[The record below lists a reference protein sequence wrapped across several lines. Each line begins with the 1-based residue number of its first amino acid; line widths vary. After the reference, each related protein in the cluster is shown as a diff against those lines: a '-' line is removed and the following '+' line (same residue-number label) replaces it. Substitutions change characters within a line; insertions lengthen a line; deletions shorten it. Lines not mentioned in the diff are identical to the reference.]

1 MNGEWGLNINENRR
15 NKLLMALLKRCV
27 AMWRLGFFFHEMGFG
42 LLSIFL
48 PLYVINIGGSL
59 VDIGIMSAA
68 ALFLAIPFSF
78 LWGYLCD
85 RTRHYK
91 RYILLA
97 FLASTVLLYSFT
109 LTASVTLLIVLYV
122 LMSIMH
128 IAHEAPKN
136 ILIAEL
142 YSHEE
147 WTRKFA
153 FYEGL
158 TEAGWLI
165 GLLLGFMSTV
175 SGFGPMSTLYLCSAL
190 NLVAFIASTILVAD
204 PVIIFERGLVSLERS
219 VDFTSRGVFLVS
231 KMLDGVS
238 LDERLRRENIVAF
251 CGGLILF
258 SLATSILFTPMPVF
272 VSNIVKAAGLPESL
286 VFAIFVLSSGG
297 GTVGYFF
304 AGSRS
309 EQQTGKAKVGRIAVF
324 RSLLALAL
332 IAVMQIPFYSVGFA
346 TGVLVLFGFAYAL
359 FLVHTLSLSMEL
371 IPAGRAGLFNV
382 LIGLGGACG
391 SFIGPFIAQFD
402 FLYVFLVAGIVFF
415 VSYVAFK
422 MFA

>member
-1 MNGEWGLNINENRR
+1 
-15 NKLLMALLKRCV
+15 
-27 AMWRLGFFFHEMGFG
+27 MWRLGFFFHEMGFG

-48 PLYVINIGGSL
+48 PLYVIGIGGSL
-59 VDIGIMSAA
+59 LDIGIMSAA

-85 RTRHYK
+85 KTRRYK

-97 FLASTVLLYSFT
+97 FLASTVLLYAFT
-109 LTASVTLLIVLYV
+109 LATSVALLIILYV
-122 LMSIMH
+122 LMSILH
-128 IAHEAPKN
+128 SAHEAPKN
-136 ILIAEL
+136 VLIAEL

-147 WTRKFA
+147 WERKFA

-165 GLLLGFMSTV
+165 GLLLGFV
-175 SGFGPMSTLYLCSAL
+175 AAAFGFGSINTLYLCSVL
-190 NLVAFIASTILVAD
+190 NLVAFVASAILVTD
-204 PVIIFERGLVSLERS
+204 PIMIFERGLVSLEKS
-219 VDFTSRGVFLVS
+219 VDFTSRGVFLAS
-231 KMLDGVS
+231 KMLDGVPS
-238 LDERLRRENIVAF
+238 NERLRRENVAAF
-251 CGGLILF
+251 CGGLIFF

-272 VSNIVKAAGLPESL
+272 VSNIVKAASLPESL
-286 VFAIFVLSSGG
+286 VFAIFVLNSGG

-309 EQQTGKAKVGRIAVF
+309 EQQTGRANVGRIAVF

-332 IAVMQIPFYSVGFA
+332 IAVVQIPLYSVGLA
-346 TGVLVLFGFAYAL
+346 TGILILFGFAYAL
-359 FLVHTLSLSMEL
+359 FLVYTLSLSMEL
-371 IPAGRAGLFNV
+371 IPTGKAGLFNV

-402 FLYVFLVAGIVFF
+402 FLYVFLVAGTIFL
-415 VSYVAFK
+415 VSYIAFQI
-422 MFA
+422 FA

>member
-1 MNGEWGLNINENRR
+1 
-15 NKLLMALLKRCV
+15 
-27 AMWRLGFFFHEMGFG
+27 MWRLGFFFHEMGFG

-48 PLYVINIGGSL
+48 PLYVIGIGGSL
-59 VDIGIMSAA
+59 LDIGIMSAA

-85 RTRHYK
+85 KTRRYK

-97 FLASTVLLYSFT
+97 FLASTVLLYAFT
-109 LTASVTLLIVLYV
+109 LATSVALLIILYV
-122 LMSIMH
+122 LMSILH

-136 ILIAEL
+136 VLIAEL

-147 WTRKFA
+147 WERKFA

-165 GLLLGFMSTV
+165 GLLLGFV
-175 SGFGPMSTLYLCSAL
+175 AAAFGFGSMNTLYLCSVL
-190 NLVAFIASTILVAD
+190 NLVAFVASAILVTD
-204 PVIIFERGLVSLERS
+204 PVMIFERGLVSLEKS
-219 VDFTSRGVFLVS
+219 VDFTSRGVFLAS
-231 KMLDGVS
+231 KMLDGVPS
-238 LDERLRRENIVAF
+238 NERLRRENVAAF

-272 VSNIVKAAGLPESL
+272 VSNIVKAASLPESL
-286 VFAIFVLSSGG
+286 VFAIFVLNSGG

-309 EQQTGKAKVGRIAVF
+309 EQQTGRANVGRIAVF

-332 IAVMQIPFYSVGFA
+332 IAVVQIPLYSVGLA
-346 TGVLVLFGFAYAL
+346 TGILILFGFAYAL
-359 FLVHTLSLSMEL
+359 FLVYTLSLSMEL
-371 IPAGRAGLFNV
+371 IPTGKAGLFNV

-402 FLYVFLVAGIVFF
+402 FLYVFLVAGIIFL
-415 VSYVAFK
+415 VSYIAFK
-422 MFA
+422 IFA